1 MYQRLFMALLF
12 LLLGTLPASSQ
23 QQSAG
28 EEMDEKQS
36 SQDIR
41 TRHDIVVVTATKTET
56 RIDDLPVS
64 VQLVPGN
71 EIESKQFN
79 NLNIGE
85 IVRDAPG
92 VSVGHGNRNIPAW
105 IHLRGT
111 GYFIGRTLYMVDEI
125 PLAEPMVSIAVNPA
139 NVGSAEVLLGP
150 SSSLYGA
157 NASGG
162 VVNVRSLNGRDR
174 TGISLGIGYGTFN
187 TYRPQ
192 FSIGQK
198 IGNWDFWLLQC
209 GHLRRL

>member
-125 PLAEPMVSIAVNPA
+125 PLGDRWSASPSILPRGIASPARALSVVVWKRMPAAE
-139 NVGSAEVLLGP
+139 
-150 SSSLYGA
+150 SSMS
-157 NASGG
+157 
-162 VVNVRSLNGRDR
+162 D
-174 TGISLGIGYGTFN
+174 
-187 TYRPQ
+187 
-192 FSIGQK
+192 
-198 IGNWDFWLLQC
+198 
-209 GHLRRL
+209 H